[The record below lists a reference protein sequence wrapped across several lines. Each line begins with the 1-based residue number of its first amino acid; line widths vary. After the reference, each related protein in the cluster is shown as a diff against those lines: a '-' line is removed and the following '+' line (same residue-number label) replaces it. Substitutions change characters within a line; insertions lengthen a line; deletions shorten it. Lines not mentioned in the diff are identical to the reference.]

1 MKSRWIVVLLG
12 MGLGLWGAL
21 FEKWPI
27 SDAYASGLNAPQVG
41 NAFSSPVHSD
51 AAAVFWNPAMLATL
65 TEIQGMMGASLVYLH
80 LGYTRDRRAT
90 YQHEDGFRIAE
101 PLAQSDIDFSKS
113 GLDSAVSV
121 DGVLGTF
128 GGFLALPI
136 GDRVVLGGGVYVPY
150 GAIVDFGNDANGPQK
165 WALQRAQILSVYV
178 TPSAGFKITD
188 WFRVGFGTSLVIG
201 NLALSRINDLA
212 GTDLIGDALAD
223 DPIGQPNDFGTN
235 APPSV
240 RELDV
245 LSRPVEISNAWALG
259 YSFNV
264 GMAFRPTNWMDIG
277 ITYTHG
283 TKMRFKG
290 EFRLDMNHPFFT
302 TDLVSQGLEY
312 PPLVKGDAYVEFP
325 FPTNVRF
332 AVGLKPAEKWFLQLE
347 ADWFRYSE
355 VKAFAV
361 TLESKDLAQ
370 PALGIAPIAKIDL
383 RLDWQDTVQIEAL
396 VSHDLSEELTL
407 GFKFGYHSP
416 FSPDSTVDVS
426 SPDGNRL
433 IAGVMTRWDV
443 DQNWSIVGQLDAQA
457 LLPRKVTA
465 SDHDLAN
472 GKYNLFLLNAGGSV
486 TYRF

>member
-1 MKSRWIVVLLG
+1 MRNRRNSVILWAVGVFCCVLVAPFWHSSVV
-12 MGLGLWGAL
+12 
-21 FEKWPI
+21 
-27 SDAYASGLNAPQVG
+27 ASGLNAPQVG
-41 NAFSSPVHSD
+41 NAFSSPVRAD
-51 AAAVFWNPAMLATL
+51 AAAVFWNPAMLADL
-65 TEIQGMMGASLVYLH
+65 TEIQGMVGASVVYLH

-101 PLAQSDIDFSKS
+101 PLMADEIDSTKS
-113 GLDSAVSV
+113 GFDSPVSV
-121 DGVLGTF
+121 DGLLGTF
-128 GGFLALPI
+128 GGFLALPLS
-136 GDRVVLGGGVYVPY
+136 DRVVLGGGVYVPY
-150 GAIVDFGNDANGPQK
+150 GAIVDFGDDSDGAQK

-178 TPSAGFKITD
+178 TPSAGFKVTD
-188 WFRVGFGTSLVIG
+188 WLRVGFGASLVIG
-201 NLALSRINDLA
+201 NLALSRVNDLA
-212 GTDLIGDALAD
+212 GTDLIGDALANQ
-223 DPIGQPNDFGTN
+223 PIGQPNDFGTQ

-264 GMAFRPTNWMDIG
+264 GLAFRPSDWMDIG
-277 ITYTHG
+277 VTYTHG

-290 EFRLDMNHPFFT
+290 DFRLDMNHPFFT

-325 FPTNVRF
+325 FPKNVRF
-332 AVGLKPAEKWFLQLE
+332 AVGIRPTERWFVQLE

-361 TLESKDLAQ
+361 TLDSKDLAQ

-383 RLDWQDTVQIEAL
+383 RRDWQDTVQIEAL
-396 VSHDLSEELTL
+396 VSHDLSDDLTL

-433 IAGVMTRWDV
+433 IAGVMIQSDF
-443 DQNWSIVGQLDAQA
+443 DPHWSIVGQLDAQA
-457 LLPRKVTA
+457 LIPRTVTA
-465 SDHDLAN
+465 SDQDLAN